1 MNRLGILLIWPV
13 FAAPA
18 IYLGLVWK
26 KLPDTVPLHFNIKG
40 EPDRYGSKTEL
51 LVVMGV
57 MLVVNILVYLLLTNI
72 HRIDPKKKYTAEN
85 LPKMKRL
92 AMVIACFMSVIACII
107 IFSTEQQAFK
117 MSAGYILAAIG
128 LLFSFIGNY
137 MYSIKPNYFAGLR
150 LPWTLEDEDN
160 WKKTHQLA
168 GKLWF
173 AGGIVLAVL
182 ALLLPETVAFIVFMA
197 GIGVLVLVPAVYSYR
212 IYKNSKKNAA

>member
-1 MNRLGILLIWPV
+1 MNRLGKLLIWPV

-57 MLVVNILVYLLLTNI
+57 MLVVNILIYLLLTNI

-85 LPKMKRL
+85 LPKMKRM

-173 AGGIVLAVL
+173 AGGIILAVL
-182 ALLLPETVAFIVFMA
+182 ALLLPETAAFIVFMA

>member
-1 MNRLGILLIWPV
+1 MNRLGKLLIWPV